1 MKRIRTLHLVDGDS
15 AGGTLRVAGFRQDGK
30 ILAWRDALYAGPV
43 PKSLPLRELSRL
55 RSKFWTGGRRT
66 TEFDTRDAVLTH
78 HADYDEIVLWFGSSQ
93 CTLCA
98 LSLVQ
103 LLSWFRDNKVA
114 PSRLSR
120 VGIHAGILRP
130 EQLMTAYEKRQPVSS
145 AQMLIA
151 NRVWQA
157 FRSPS
162 PAGLTRL
169 LQREL
174 HPLPGM
180 RRAILWL
187 LREYPGTPH
196 GLSRLQRRMLKEI
209 ASKEPTKVAVIV
221 ASILSSEFVG
231 DVSLLDLLNCCAEAE
246 HPLVKQDGPS
256 PKGRKRLK
264 FASQVVLTDVGHRVL
279 SGKSDHIVLNSI
291 DRWIGGVH
299 LFGRDVSWRWDAALH
314 RIVSLRQ

>member
-1 MKRIRTLHLVDGDS
+1 M
-15 AGGTLRVAGFRQDGK
+15 AGFRQDGQ
-30 ILAWRDALYAGPV
+30 ILPWRDALYSGPV
-43 PKSLPLRELSRL
+43 PKNLPLRELSRL
-55 RSKFWTGGRRT
+55 RSKFWTDGRRT
-66 TEFDTRDAVLTH
+66 TEFDKRDAVLAR
-78 HADYDEIVLWFGSSQ
+78 HADYDEIVLWFGSQ

-103 LLSWFRDNKVA
+103 LLSWFRENKAA
-114 PSRLSR
+114 PGRLSR

-130 EQLMTAYEKRQPVSS
+130 EQLMAVYARRQRISS

-169 LQREL
+169 LHSEL
-174 HPLPGM
+174 DILPGM

-187 LREYPGTPH
+187 LRQCPGTLH
-196 GLSRLQRRMLKEI
+196 GLSRLQRRLLKEI

-221 ASILSSEFVG
+221 GSVLSTESVG
-231 DVSLLDLLNCCAEAE
+231 DVSLLDLLNSCAEVE
-246 HPLVKQDGPS
+246 QPLVRLDSPSDGRRR
-256 PKGRKRLK
+256 GRRLN
-264 FASQVVLTDVGHRVL
+264 FASQVVLTNLGRQVL
-279 SGKSDHIVLNSI
+279 SGKSDHIELNGI

-299 LFGRDVSWRWDAALH
+299 LFGRDVPWRWDAGLR